1 MTNHWIDIK
10 NSDCIMIMGGNAAA
24 CHPMA
29 FKWVTKAME
38 ERDAKL
44 ICVDPRFTQSAAKA
58 DIYAPLRSGT
68 DIAFIMGMINY
79 VIENKL
85 YHEEYVRE
93 YTNATLLIK
102 PEFSF
107 KDGLFSGYDAATRK
121 YNQDSWGYQTEEQTF
136 TEVDKKTN
144 KTVTYKAAVPKRDM
158 PMNDSNCVFQLL
170 KKHASRYTPEMVEKI
185 TGCPKDKFLEVSKA
199 YAKTGDSEK
208 VGTVLYA
215 MGWTQHTVGTQNICA
230 FAMLQL
236 LLGNIGRPGGGVNA
250 LRGEPNVQ
258 GSTDQGLLFHLL
270 PGYLNVPDAQKNPN
284 FRAYA
289 DQYTVDKKVKN
300 VLPGS
305 TSWWQNGEK
314 YIVSLLKTFWG
325 DAAQPTNDFCYDW
338 LPKIGTGYKK
348 GKYSH
353 IALFEAM
360 YGGAIKGFLVLGQNP
375 AIGGPNSNLEAKA
388 LEKLDWLVDIN
399 LWETETTAFWK
410 RPGADPSKIS
420 TEVFSLPAAD
430 SVEKEG
436 SISNSG
442 RWMQWRFKG
451 AETPGDCKSD
461 LEIIDLLAKE
471 LKALYEK
478 EGGPNS
484 DAITKLVW
492 DYGDPADAEEVAK
505 ECHGFI
511 WPDRNKLV
519 KNFTELQKD
528 GSTAC
533 GSWIFSGSFSQDG
546 KNLMK
551 RRIPEKEGIGNNLE
565 WSFAWPVNRRILYNR
580 ASCDP
585 SGKPWDEERKEIWWD
600 PNKPDPKTGKPGT
613 WTGNDV
619 PDFGSD
625 KAPDAPGGKLPAIMR
640 PEGVFCLFAPEAEG
654 PFPEHYE
661 PLESPLDKNP
671 MSSQKNNPAIFLW
684 HKVNPDDKVGTAD
697 DYPIVAT
704 TYRVTEHWQTGI
716 MTRNTPWLAELM
728 PEMFVEMSE
737 ELAEEKGIKNGEW
750 VKVASARGEV
760 EAVAIVTKRFKPF
773 KIMGKTIHQVG
784 FPWCYGYQ
792 GFITGGP
799 NGNKN
804 YAGNQLTPHIGDANT
819 MIPEYKAFLCD
830 VRKVK

>member
-1 MTNHWIDIK
+1 MTNHWIDMK
-10 NSDCIMIMGGNAAA
+10 NSDCIMIMGGNAAEN
-24 CHPMA
+24 HPMS

-38 ERDAKL
+38 ERGAKL
-44 ICVDPRFTQSAAKA
+44 ICVDPRFTRSASKA

-79 VIENKL
+79 VIKNKL
-85 YHEEYVRE
+85 YHEDYVKE
-93 YTNATLLIK
+93 YTNATLLVK
-102 PEFSF
+102 PEFDF
-107 KDGLFSGYDAATRK
+107 KDGLFSGYNKETRK

-136 TEVDKKTN
+136 TTVDAKTKKET
-144 KTVTYKAAVPKRDM
+144 KYQVTVPRRDM
-158 PMNDSNCVFQLL
+158 SVNDSSCIFQLL

-185 TGCPKDKFLEVSKA
+185 TGCPQDQFLEVCKA
-199 YAKTGDSEK
+199 YGETGDAKKTG
-208 VGTVLYA
+208 TILYA
-215 MGWTQHTVGTQNICA
+215 MGWTQHTVGTENIRA

-236 LLGNIGRPGGGVNA
+236 LLGNMGRPGGGVNA

-258 GSTDQGLLFHLL
+258 GSTDHALLWHIL
-270 PGYLNVPDAQKNPN
+270 PGYLAVPTAAKHQN

-289 DQYTVDKKVKN
+289 DAYTVGKKTKN

-305 TSWWQNGEK
+305 TSWWQHGEK
-314 YIVSLLKTFWG
+314 YIVSLLKAFWG
-325 DAAQPTNDFCYDW
+325 DAAQADNDFCYDW
-338 LPKIGTGYKK
+338 LPKAGAGYKK
-348 GKYSH
+348 SGYSH
-353 IALFEAM
+353 ITLFEAM
-360 YGGAIKGFLVLGQNP
+360 YAGDIKGFVVLGQNP
-375 AIGGPNSNLEAKA
+375 AIGGPNANLEDKA
-388 LEKLDWLVDIN
+388 LDKLDWLVDLN

-410 RPGADPSKIS
+410 RPGVDPADIK

-430 SVEKEG
+430 SVEKAG

-442 RWMQWRFKG
+442 RWIQWREQG
-451 AETPGDCKSD
+451 AEPLGDCKSD
-461 LEIIDLLAKE
+461 LEIIDLIAKE

-478 EGGPNS
+478 EGGPNA

-492 DYGDPADAEEVAK
+492 DYGDTADVEEVAK
-505 ECHGFI
+505 ECNGYT

-519 KNFTELQKD
+519 KNFTALEKD

-533 GSWIFSGSFSQDG
+533 GNWLFSGTFTPDG
-546 KNLMK
+546 DNLMQ

-565 WSFAWPVNRRILYNR
+565 WAFSWPVNRRIIYNR

-585 SGKPWDEERKEIWWD
+585 KGKPWDPERPEIWWD
-600 PNKPDPKTGKPGT
+600 PEKIDEKTGQPGM

-619 PDFGSD
+619 PDFGAT
-625 KAPDAPGGKLPAIMR
+625 KAPDAKGGTLPAIMI
-640 PEGVFCLFAPEAEG
+640 PEGVFCLFAPRAEG

-671 MSSQKNNPAIFLW
+671 MSDQMNNPAIFLW
-684 HKVNPDDKVGTAD
+684 HKVNPDNKVGTAD

-728 PEMFVEMSE
+728 PEMFVEMSK
-737 ELAEEKGIKNGEW
+737 ELAKEKDISNGEW
-750 VKVASARGEV
+750 VKVVSARGEV
-760 EAVAIVTKRFKPF
+760 EAVAIVTERFKPF
-773 KIMGKTIHQVG
+773 EIDGKTVHEVG

-792 GFITGGP
+792 GYITGGP
-799 NGNKN
+799 DKNKN
-804 YAGNQLTPHIGDANT
+804 YSANQLTPHIGDANT